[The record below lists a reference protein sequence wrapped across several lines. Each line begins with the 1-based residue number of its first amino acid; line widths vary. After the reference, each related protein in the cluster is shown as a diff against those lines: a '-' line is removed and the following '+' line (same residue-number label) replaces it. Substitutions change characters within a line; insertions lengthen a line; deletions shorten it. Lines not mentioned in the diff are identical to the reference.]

1 MSKTFEKVYQEQV
14 RERHELQA
22 LKMSYAPHVIFKP
35 KVYPDGNQW
44 CALYGED
51 LMMGVCGFGDTP
63 AKACADF
70 DKNWS
75 SQRLR
80 AAAAALKETGDE

>member
-1 MSKTFEKVYQEQV
+1 MTGFSDEQWQERQIKAATIKS
-14 RERHELQA
+14 LWS
-22 LKMSYAPHVIFKP
+22 SYAPHVIFKP

-63 AKACADF
+63 ELACADF
-70 DKNWS
+70 DKNWK
-75 SQRLR
+75 SQTLHAKSGR
-80 AAAAALKETGDE
+80 

>member
-1 MSKTFEKVYQEQV
+1 MTEASLGDIWKAVDEKDF
-14 RERHELQA
+14 RRLQIRSMQA
-22 LKMSYAPHVIFKP
+22 SCAPHIIFKP

-63 AKACADF
+63 ELACADF
-70 DKNWS
+70 DKNWK
-75 SQRLR
+75 SQTLHVKSGR
-80 AAAAALKETGDE
+80 